1 MMRPESEYRAEDA
14 MADPATLHTL
24 EFLAWVARGER
35 TYGEVRQAWRSTCPR
50 LTAWEDALDQGLV
63 AFAREEAR
71 TSDATP
77 VLLTSRGRSLLDG
90 AAAE

>member
-1 MMRPESEYRAEDA
+1 MAPEGAFRAEDA

-24 EFLAWVARGER
+24 EFLAWVAREQR

-63 AFAREEAR
+63 AFARAEAR

-77 VLLTSRGRSLLDG
+77 VVLTARGRSLLLGGG
-90 AAAE
+90 AG